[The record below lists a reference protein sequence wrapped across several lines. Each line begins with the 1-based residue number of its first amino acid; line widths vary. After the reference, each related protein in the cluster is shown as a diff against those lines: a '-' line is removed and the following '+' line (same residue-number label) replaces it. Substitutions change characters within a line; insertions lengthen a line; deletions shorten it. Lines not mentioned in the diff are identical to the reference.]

1 MWVVGGLVALGVL
14 ARPRRLFCPAA
25 LSTRAM
31 LDSLP
36 RYTPSSA
43 SMGTMRAGG
52 TEAKR
57 GSLAT
62 VSSATRSAALKA
74 WLGIGRTASGLPSPA
89 VRPELAF
96 QR

>member
-1 MWVVGGLVALGVL
+1 MSQHQTWPGAVAMWVVGGRVALGVL
-14 ARPRRLFCPAA
+14 ARPRRTFCPCSH
-25 LSTRAM
+25 STQAM

-36 RYTPSSA
+36 KYTPSSA

-62 VSSATRSAALKA
+62 ASSAARS
-74 WLGIGRTASGLPSPA
+74 
-89 VRPELAF
+89 
-96 QR
+96 